1 MGEPIR
7 NRTRRIIEKSN
18 DDTDFLE
25 RQIETQINLLTE
37 TGRVMGDL
45 YDNLVE
51 AQALLEDENID
62 DIFSIA
68 DMKSDG
74 MRS

>member
-25 RQIETQINLLTE
+25 RQIETQINLLTDA
-37 TGRVMGDL
+37 G
-45 YDNLVE
+45 
-51 AQALLEDENID
+51 
-62 DIFSIA
+62 S
-68 DMKSDG
+68 
-74 MRS
+74 